1 MDRPSKR
8 RRLFPPP
15 DRELPRS
22 FDNRHEYYE
31 ATDDLYE
38 EESEPAY
45 DPGQD
50 LQQKRARLDLK
61 LKSTFESIFEKYGKD
76 FEGVGDEIDLYTG
89 EILVNNGHLQ
99 QMQNER
105 DAGESSRA
113 RRIQRALADDDDE
126 LETSSVDDDYLEE
139 DEDED
144 EEDYANDYAPSDEDM
159 IEDDMILRGFAQ
171 ARELMERRPT
181 LQQNVFDTVLGGRMD
196 RGGNSADALHPVKK
210 AATLPSR
217 SSILSQF
224 GPHLGPEIVKY
235 ISDQAALE
243 EDNVEPMWRAPPIW
257 PTTSVKRPAAKS
269 TTYQLEPERPG
280 SPENSPSIWAP
291 ARSIFK
297 AEDDKVLQD
306 FVANARAGGLDLSNN
321 ESWKALENAVSNV
334 SCCYRDYLTLLIA
347 SSTRLE
353 GLEDEIREKVQL
365 SVCSACGR
373 IRAIYV

>member
-1 MDRPSKR
+1 
-8 RRLFPPP
+8 
-15 DRELPRS
+15 
-22 FDNRHEYYE
+22 
-31 ATDDLYE
+31 
-38 EESEPAY
+38 
-45 DPGQD
+45 
-50 LQQKRARLDLK
+50 
-61 LKSTFESIFEKYGKD
+61 
-76 FEGVGDEIDLYTG
+76 
-89 EILVNNGHLQ
+89 
-99 QMQNER
+99 MQNER

-113 RRIQRALADDDDE
+113 RRIQRTLADDDDE

-144 EEDYANDYAPSDEDM
+144 EDDYANDDAPSDEDM

-181 LQQNVFDTVLGGRMD
+181 LQQNVFDTVLHGRMD
-196 RGGNSADALHPVKK
+196 RGGNSADVLHPVKK

-217 SSILSQF
+217 STILSQF
-224 GPHLGPEIVKY
+224 GPQLGPEIVKY

-243 EDNVEPMWRAPPIW
+243 DDNVEPMWRAPPIW
-257 PTTSVKRPAAKS
+257 PTTSVNRPANKS
-269 TTYQLEPERPG
+269 MAYQPEPERPV

-297 AEDDKVLQD
+297 AEDDMVLQD
-306 FVANARAGGLDLSNN
+306 FVANARAGGLNLSNN

-365 SVCSACGR
+365 SVCPACGR